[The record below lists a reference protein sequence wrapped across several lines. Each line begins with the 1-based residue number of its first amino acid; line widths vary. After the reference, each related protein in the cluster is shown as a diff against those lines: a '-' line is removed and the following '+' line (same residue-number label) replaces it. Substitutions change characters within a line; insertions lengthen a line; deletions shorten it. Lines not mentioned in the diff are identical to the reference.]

1 MMTHFWTGLISKGSQ
16 IITDMQALPKDR
28 WISAGLEIALQRV
41 SVAATSAITHDD
53 IGKSCMFIVRGFQF
67 PVHVFAGYS
76 LLLNDSILGHFLS
89 SLKELSA
96 VLETPGHAAASFSFS
111 LAK

>member
-1 MMTHFWTGLISKGSQ
+1 
-16 IITDMQALPKDR
+16 MQALPKDM
-28 WISAGLEIALQRV
+28 WVSAGLGIPLQRV

-53 IGKSCMFIVRGFQF
+53 IGKSCMFTVRGFQF

-76 LLLNDSILGHFLS
+76 HLLSNSILGHFLA
-89 SLKELSA
+89 SLKELSP
-96 VLETPGHAAASFSFS
+96 VLEAPGHAAASFSFS